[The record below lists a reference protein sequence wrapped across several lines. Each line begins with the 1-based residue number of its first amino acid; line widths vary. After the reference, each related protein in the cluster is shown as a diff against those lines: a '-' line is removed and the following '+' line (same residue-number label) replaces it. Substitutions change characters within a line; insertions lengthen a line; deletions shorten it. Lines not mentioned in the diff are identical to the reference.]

1 MSSTSSVIEWLEAAR
16 SGNNTAVEKLW
27 KQFSRRMTK
36 LARNW
41 LASVANAPAY
51 LDASDVTAV
60 AFASFQQALSQGQ
73 FEEVNGSQALW
84 QLLATITLN
93 KARDH
98 LESELAQKRG
108 GRVNVF
114 SINDSNAHEH
124 ASPDPTPE
132 FAAMMTDECRRLL
145 ALLDDPVL
153 EAIALERL
161 NGSTNDEIAEH
172 LDYSRRTIQRM
183 LNAIRDRWREEL
195 D

>member
-16 SGNNTAVEKLW
+16 SGDNAAVERLW
-27 KQFSRRMTK
+27 KQFSRRMRE
-36 LARNW
+36 LARKW
-41 LASVANAPAY
+41 LAGIAEAPPY

-60 AFASFQQALSQGQ
+60 AFTSFQQALAQGAY
-73 FEEVNGSQALW
+73 EEVDGSHALW

-93 KARDH
+93 KARDQ

-108 GRVNVF
+108 GRVHIY
-114 SINDSNAHEH
+114 SIDDSDAHEH

-145 ALLDDPVL
+145 ALLDDPEL

-161 NGSTNDEIAEH
+161 HGANNAEIGKQ
-172 LDYSRRTIQRM
+172 LNYSRRTIQRM